1 VFLQVKTHRKHKVLG
16 ILDIYGFEAFEQNG
30 FEQLII
36 NFSNEKVQQLV
47 IDWAFRQEQE
57 DIVQQGLEWTQVSN
71 QSNTMCELKGPSG

>member
-1 VFLQVKTHRKHKVLG
+1 MKSFVFLQVKTHRKHKVLG

-57 DIVQQGLEWTQVSN
+57 DIVQQGLEWTQVS
-71 QSNTMCELKGPSG
+71 TTLG